1 MRGSHVF
8 AATAFAV
15 TMSAGPALAD
25 ATYPPS
31 NPPAT
36 VTVAP
41 TTEVKGEQIVRPSP
55 EVPFTGQDILALTL
69 AGGAAIVVGTG
80 LVIVVRRRR
89 SGGEHT

>member
-1 MRGSHVF
+1 MRASQVF
-8 AATAFAV
+8 AATAVAV
-15 TMSAGPALAD
+15 VLSATPALAD

-36 VTVAP
+36 VTVLP
-41 TTEVKGEQIVRPSP
+41 TTEVKGEQIVRPSQGI
-55 EVPFTGQDILALTL
+55 PFTGQDILVLTL

-80 LVIVVRRRR
+80 LVVVVRRRR